1 MSFIM
6 DLNARPLHLP
16 ANEISLVFG
25 RILAMAMKNILQEFG
40 WSIRV
45 SGKLGWG

>member
-1 MSFIM
+1 M